1 MEEEKNILEIDTN
14 NCTNN
19 DNSCLCQVIQCLT
32 NNCKQGPTGPT
43 GPTGPA
49 GPCGDCGSTGPT
61 GPQGRTGATG
71 PTGATGATGPTGPK
85 GDNGPSFN
93 SYAMVHDEGNAVIPK
108 NTPFTFDTTNLSN
121 NITYNSGTGDFFIP
135 DEGIYIIHW
144 WVNVK
149 NYNNNIG
156 DCQEKPLSIELHR
169 FWPSDEL
176 IAHSSTHNKL
186 DCCGS
191 GTINGNAIF
200 SAPPGTS
207 YRFINSS
214 DVDLQLIPNDLYSA
228 CVSITRIN

>member
-32 NNCKQGPTGPT
+32 NNYKQGPTGPT
-43 GPTGPA
+43 

-61 GPQGRTGATG
+61 GPQGRTGDTGADGIEGLTG
-71 PTGATGATGPTGPK
+71 PTGVTGPK

-93 SYAMVHDEGNAVIPK
+93 SYAMVHDESNAVIPK

-144 WVNVK
+144 
-149 NYNNNIG
+149 
-156 DCQEKPLSIELHR
+156 
-169 FWPSDEL
+169 
-176 IAHSSTHNKL
+176 
-186 DCCGS
+186 
-191 GTINGNAIF
+191 
-200 SAPPGTS
+200 
-207 YRFINSS
+207 
-214 DVDLQLIPNDLYSA
+214 
-228 CVSITRIN
+228 